1 MNTFEVNNKN
11 SKVTIVMYH
20 YVRNLKESRYPN
32 IKGLD
37 YKLFKEQI
45 EFICQNYN
53 VITMEDVIQSSFG
66 EINLP
71 EKALLLTFDD
81 GYIDHY
87 LNVYP
92 MLKEYGVQGSFFMS
106 AKTLAESKVLDV
118 NKIHFILANKDINIL
133 VKDVFHYLDEYRE
146 KGYQIE
152 SNEILFDKL
161 AIANRFDCKETIFVK
176 RLFQNELDEGLRNK
190 LVQRLF
196 EENIEVDESI
206 FSKELYMNMDQIKC
220 MKKDGM
226 YFGIHGY
233 DHYWLGK
240 LENEKMKEDINK
252 ALRFFDGII
261 DKNNW
266 VMNYPYGSF
275 NDEVINYIKT
285 IGCKLGISTEVDIA
299 TINKESLY
307 NLPRLDTNDLP
318 PKSNNYLNY

>member
-37 YKLFKEQI
+37 YKLFKEQM
-45 EFICQNYN
+45 EFICKNYN
-53 VITMEDVIQSSFG
+53 VVTMEEVIKSNCG

-92 MLKEYGVQGSFFMS
+92 ILKKCGVQGSFFLS

-118 NKIHFILANKDINIL
+118 NKIHFILASKDINLL
-133 VKDVFHYLDEYRE
+133 VKDVFDYLDEYRK
-146 KGYQIE
+146 KGYKIE
-152 SNEILFDKL
+152 SNEILFNKL

-176 RLFQNELDEGLRNK
+176 RLFQNELDEGLRNE

-196 EENIEVDESI
+196 EENIEVDETT

-220 MKKDGM
+220 MKRDGM

>member
-37 YKLFKEQI
+37 YKLFKEQM
-45 EFICQNYN
+45 EFICKNYN
-53 VITMEDVIQSSFG
+53 VVTMEEVIKSSCG

-71 EKALLLTFDD
+71 EKALLLTLDD

-92 MLKEYGVQGSFFMS
+92 ILKKYGVQGSFFLS

-118 NKIHFILANKDINIL
+118 NKIHFILASKDINLL
-133 VKDVFHYLDEYRE
+133 VKDVFDYLDEYRK
-146 KGYQIE
+146 KGYKIE
-152 SNEILFDKL
+152 SNEILFNKL

-176 RLFQNELDEGLRNK
+176 RLFQNELDEGLRNE

-196 EENIEVDESI
+196 EENIEVDETT

-220 MKKDGM
+220 MKRDGM